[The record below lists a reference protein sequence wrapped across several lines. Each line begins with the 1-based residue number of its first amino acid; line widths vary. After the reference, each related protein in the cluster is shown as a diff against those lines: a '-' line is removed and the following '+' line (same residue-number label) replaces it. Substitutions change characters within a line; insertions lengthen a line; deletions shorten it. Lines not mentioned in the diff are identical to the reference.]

1 MLPDSKFGN
10 TKTLASPFI
19 SESGAFFAATLG
31 TNAASN
37 WNSPSIISLGFIS
50 LAFAIASTTR
60 SVSSDWADPLVEKLS
75 IATFGSIPKTFAVL
89 LLSTAISAKSS
100 LVGAILIAQSPKT
113 RSEERRVGKEYR
125 HRSNAENDK
134 KERSSTA
141 AHAARTE
148 NR

>member
-1 MLPDSKFGN
+1 
-10 TKTLASPFI
+10 
-19 SESGAFFAATLG
+19 GAFFAATLG

-75 IATFGSIPKTFAVL
+75 IATFVSIPKTFAVL

-113 RSEERRVGKEYR
+113 Y
-125 HRSNAENDK
+125 
-134 KERSSTA
+134 RSSPRIIINTPDVLLIPGSVFMICNA
-141 AHAARTE
+141 GLTVSDVE
-148 NR
+148 